1 MIEASV
7 SEIKAGLSAYINRAA
22 YGNER
27 IIIVSRGKPK
37 AAMIGIEELERL
49 EALEDAVAAQEAV
62 AAYEAGETQGWEQ
75 FKAELERLPNAL

>member
-22 YGNER
+22 YGKER

-37 AAMIGIEELERL
+37 AAMIGIEELKRL
-49 EALEDAVAAQEAV
+49 EALEDAIAAQEAI
-62 AAYEAGETQGWEQ
+62 AAYEAGETQSWDQ
-75 FKAELERLPNAL
+75 FKAELETRPNAL